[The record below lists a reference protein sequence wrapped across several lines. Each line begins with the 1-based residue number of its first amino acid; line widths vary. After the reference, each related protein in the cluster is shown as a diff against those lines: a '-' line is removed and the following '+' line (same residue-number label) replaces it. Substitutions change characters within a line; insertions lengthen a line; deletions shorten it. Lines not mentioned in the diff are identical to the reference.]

1 MSAEIAR
8 RDFLKAAAAGAA
20 GIAAASVF
28 GGASAFAED
37 QAKAFEG
44 KKKFAGIGSI
54 REVTDDI
61 LYVGASDRRIQL
73 FENVYP
79 IPRGV
84 AYNSYVLLDEKTV
97 LFDTVDR
104 SVTGQFFEN
113 LTAVLDGREL
123 DYLVVDHME
132 PDHSSAI
139 SEVLVRWPNATVVCT
154 KAAALILNQFFACD
168 ISDRSILVDEG
179 DTLNVGRHTLTFVM
193 APMVHWP
200 EVMMTYDDVS
210 GALFCADAFGSFGAL
225 NGNLFADE
233 VDFEKD
239 WLPDARRYYCNIV
252 GKYGP
257 QVQDVLSKAASVD
270 IKILCPTHG
279 PVWREN
285 LGWILEKYSLWSS
298 YTPEEKAVM
307 VVYGS
312 VYGGT
317 ESAANALA
325 AQISQKGIAD
335 VAVYDV
341 SKTHVSELIAEAF
354 RCSHIVLAAITY
366 NMGIFT
372 PMKNFLLDLE
382 AHNLQ
387 NRVFAIVENGS
398 WSPASG
404 RQMKEIVSR
413 LSGCSVVGDTVT
425 IRSSPDSG
433 DSDALTALA
442 DAVAA
447 SVTDES
453 AVPEAAE
460 AAAGKKWVCKIC
472 GYVYEGDA
480 VPEDYVCPIC
490 GAGPK
495 AIPARTGPASGECPT
510 MAFCRCAEEHISPR
524 TKALRRAIKGNG
536 NLPHKL

>member
-1 MSAEIAR
+1 MSREIAR
-8 RDFLKAAAAGAA
+8 RDFLKAAAAGVA
-20 GIAAASVF
+20 GIAAAGVL
-28 GGASAFAED
+28 GGASAFADEGQD
-37 QAKAFEG
+37 AKAFQG
-44 KKKFAGIGSI
+44 KKKFAGIGSV

-61 LYVGASDRRIQL
+61 VYIGVSDRRIQL

-97 LFDTVDR
+97 LVDTVDR

-113 LTAVLDGREL
+113 LSAVLDGRDL
-123 DYLVVDHME
+123 DYLVVNHME

-139 SEVLVRWPNATVVCT
+139 SEVLVRYPNAKVVCT
-154 KAAALILNQFFACD
+154 KAAAVILNQFFACD
-168 ISDRSILVDEG
+168 ISDRSILVGEG
-179 DTLNVGRHTLTFVM
+179 DTLNFGKHTFTFVM

-200 EVMMTYDDVS
+200 EVMMSFDDVS
-210 GALFCADAFGSFGAL
+210 GVLFSADAFGSFGAL

-257 QVQDVLSKAASVD
+257 QVQDVLKKAGTVP

-279 PVWREN
+279 PVWRDN
-285 LGWILEKYSLWSS
+285 LGWILDKYDHWSS

-341 SKTHVSELIAEAF
+341 SKTHVSELIGEAF
-354 RCSHIVLAAITY
+354 RCSHIVLASITY

-387 NRVFAIVENGS
+387 NRTFALVENGS
-398 WSPASG
+398 WSPTSG
-404 RQMKEIVSR
+404 KLMREIIER
-413 LSGCSVVGDTVT
+413 LPGCAIVGETVT
-425 IRSSPDSG
+425 ILSSPDAG
-433 DSDALTALA
+433 DADALSALA
-442 DAVAA
+442 EAVAA
-447 SVTDES
+447 SVSDES
-453 AVPEAAE
+453 AAPAAAE
-460 AAAGKKWVCKIC
+460 AAAGKKWACKIC
-472 GYVYEGDA
+472 GYVYEGDE
-480 VPEDYVCPIC
+480 VPEDYKCPIC
-490 GAGPK
+490 GAGK
-495 AIPARTGPASGECPT
+495 EH
-510 MAFCRCAEEHISPR
+510 FEE
-524 TKALRRAIKGNG
+524 A
-536 NLPHKL
+536 

>member
-1 MSAEIAR
+1 MNTDISR
-8 RDFLKAAAAGAA
+8 RNFLKAAALGTASVAAA
-20 GIAAASVF
+20 GLFASAASA
-28 GGASAFAED
+28 GEAED
-37 QAKAFEG
+37 KAAPFEG
-44 KKKFAGIGSI
+44 KKKFAGIGTI
-54 REVTDDI
+54 REVADDI
-61 LYVGASDRRIQL
+61 YYIGASEKRTQL

-84 AYNSYVLLDEKTV
+84 AYNSYVILDEKTA
-97 LFDTVDR
+97 LIDTVDR

-113 LTAVLDGREL
+113 LEVVLEGRTL
-123 DYLVVDHME
+123 DYLIVDHME

-139 SEVLVRWPNATVVCT
+139 SEVLVRYPQAQVVCT
-154 KAAALILNQFFACD
+154 PAAAIMINNFFACD
-168 ISDRSILVDEG
+168 ISDRSTTVVTG
-179 DTLNVGRHTLTFVM
+179 DTLSLGAHTLTFVQ

-200 EVMMTYDDVS
+200 EVMMSYDVAT
-210 GALFCADAFGSFGAL
+210 GVLFSADAFGSFGAL

-252 GKYGP
+252 GKYGE
-257 QVQDVLSKAASVD
+257 QVQAVLAKAATVD
-270 IKILCPTHG
+270 IRMLCPTHG

-298 YTPEEKAVM
+298 YTPEEQAVM

-317 ESAANALA
+317 ESAANAVA
-325 AQISQKGIAD
+325 AMISQKGVAD

-341 SKTHVSELIAEAF
+341 SKTHVSELIGEAF
-354 RCSHIVLAAITY
+354 RCSHIVLASITY

-387 NRVFAIVENGS
+387 NRTFALIENGS

-404 RQMKEIVSR
+404 KLMKEILDRLASVSYA
-413 LSGCSVVGDTVT
+413 GDTVT
-425 IRSSPDSG
+425 ILSSPDAG
-433 DSDALTALA
+433 DHEALA
-442 DAVAA
+442 ALAEAVAA
-447 SVTDES
+447 SVLSGAPVEEAEKES
-453 AVPEAAE
+453 SAAR
-460 AAAGKKWVCKIC
+460 WVCDIC

-480 VPEDYVCPIC
+480 LPEDFKCPIC
-490 GAGPK
+490 GAGPDHFTQ
-495 AIPARTGPASGECPT
+495 A
-510 MAFCRCAEEHISPR
+510 
-524 TKALRRAIKGNG
+524 
-536 NLPHKL
+536 

>member
-1 MSAEIAR
+1 MSKEIGR
-8 RDFLKAAAAGAA
+8 RAFLKAAAAGVAGLAA
-20 GIAAASVF
+20 TNVLSGV
-28 GGASAFAED
+28 SAFAEETPEG
-37 QAKAFEG
+37 KAFEG
-44 KKKFAGIGSI
+44 KKKFAGVGSV

-61 LYVGASDRRIQL
+61 YYVGVSDRRIQL

-97 LFDTVDR
+97 LIDTVDR

-113 LTAVLDGREL
+113 LTAVLDGRGL
-123 DYLVVDHME
+123 DYLVVNHME

-139 SEVLVRWPNATVVCT
+139 SEVLVRYPNAKVVCT
-154 KAAALILNQFFACD
+154 KAAAVILNQFFNCD

-179 DTLNVGRHTLTFVM
+179 DTLNFGKHTFTFVL

-200 EVMMTYDDVS
+200 EVMVSFDDVS
-210 GALFCADAFGSFGAL
+210 GALFSADAFGSFGAL

-239 WLPDARRYYCNIV
+239 WLPDARRYFCNIV

-257 QVQDVLSKAASVD
+257 QVQAVLAKAATVP
-270 IKILCPTHG
+270 IKMLCPTHG

-285 LGWILEKYSLWSS
+285 LGWLLDKYDHWSS
-298 YTPEEKAVM
+298 YTPEEQAVM

-325 AQISQKGIAD
+325 AMISQKGIAD

-354 RCSHIVLAAITY
+354 RCSHIVLASITY

-387 NRVFAIVENGS
+387 NRSFALIENGS
-398 WSPASG
+398 WSPVSG
-404 RQMKEIVSR
+404 KLMKEIVER
-413 LSGCSVVGDTVT
+413 LPGCAVVGDTVT
-425 IRSSPDSG
+425 ILSSPDSG
-433 DSDALTALA
+433 DTEALTALA

-447 SVTDES
+447 SVQS
-453 AVPEAAE
+453 GAAAPAAE
-460 AAAGKKWVCKIC
+460 EAPAAKQWVCKIC
-472 GYVYEGDA
+472 GYIYEGDE
-480 VPEDYVCPIC
+480 VPEDYKCPIC
-490 GAGPK
+490 GAGK
-495 AIPARTGPASGECPT
+495 A
-510 MAFCRCAEEHISPR
+510 AFEE
-524 TKALRRAIKGNG
+524 A
-536 NLPHKL
+536 

>member
-1 MSAEIAR
+1 MSKEIAR

-20 GIAAASVF
+20 GIAAASVL
-28 GGASAFAED
+28 GGVTAFAEE
-37 QAKAFEG
+37 QENGKAFEG
-44 KKKFAGIGSI
+44 KKKFAGIGNC
-54 REVTDDI
+54 RMVTDDI
-61 LYVGASDRRIQL
+61 VYIGVSDRRIQL

-84 AYNSYVLLDEKTV
+84 AYNSYVVLDEKTV
-97 LFDTVDR
+97 LVDTVDR

-113 LTAVLDGREL
+113 LTAVLDGRDL
-123 DYLVVDHME
+123 DYLIVNHME

-139 SEVLVRWPNATVVCT
+139 SEVLVRYPNAKVVCT
-154 KAAALILNQFFACD
+154 LTASLILNQFFNCD
-168 ISDRSILVDEG
+168 ISDRSILVGEG
-179 DTLNVGRHTLTFVM
+179 DTLNVGKHTFTFVT

-210 GALFCADAFGSFGAL
+210 GALFSADAFGSFGAL

-252 GKYGP
+252 GKYGK
-257 QVQDVLSKAASVD
+257 QVQDVLAKAGAVD

-279 PVWREN
+279 PVWRDN
-285 LGWILEKYSLWSS
+285 LGWIIEKYSLWSS
-298 YTPEEKAVM
+298 YTPEENAVM

-325 AQISQKGIAD
+325 AKISQNGIAD

-341 SKTHVSELIAEAF
+341 SKTHVSELIGEAF
-354 RCSHIVLAAITY
+354 RCSHIVLASITY

-387 NRVFAIVENGS
+387 NRCFALVENGS

-404 RQMKEIVSR
+404 KLMTDIIER
-413 LSGCSVVGDTVT
+413 LEGCSIVGDTVT
-425 IRSSPDSG
+425 IMSSPDQG
-433 DSDALTALA
+433 DSDALAALA
-442 DAVAA
+442 GAVTA
-447 SVTDES
+447 SVQNGS
-453 AVPEAAE
+453 AVPEESEAE
-460 AAAGKKWVCKIC
+460 AAKKWICKVC
-472 GYVYEGDA
+472 GFVYEGDE
-480 VPEDYVCPIC
+480 VPADYVCPIC
-490 GAGPK
+490 GA
-495 AIPARTGPASGECPT
+495 PAS
-510 MAFCRCAEEHISPR
+510 AFEGA
-524 TKALRRAIKGNG
+524 
-536 NLPHKL
+536 